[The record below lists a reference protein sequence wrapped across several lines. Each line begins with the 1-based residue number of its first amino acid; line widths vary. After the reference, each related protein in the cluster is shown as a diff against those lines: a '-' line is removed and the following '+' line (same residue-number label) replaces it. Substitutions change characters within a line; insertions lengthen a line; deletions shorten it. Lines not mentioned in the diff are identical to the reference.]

1 MPSDAALNRFFTP
14 PLRRLSLKRQRPLE
28 GEIAHMTVLDWLSL
42 ALATGLFVYLLVA
55 LLRATVPRGG
65 HMNSHEILLILAF
78 FALVLVPAPFL
89 GRYCFKVMEGQRNL
103 LSAPLAPL
111 ERVCYRLF
119 GVDPAS
125 EQDWKTYTLAL
136 LAFNLAGLVLLFSI
150 LMLQGSLP
158 LNPQHLPGLE
168 WTLAFNTAVS
178 FVTNTN
184 WQAYSGEASLSY
196 FSQMVGLTVQNFV
209 SAAVGLCVLV
219 ALARG
224 ISRRS
229 TRQLGNFWVDL
240 TRGTLYVLLPLC
252 LLLALL
258 LVWQGVPQTFFDYV
272 HATTLQ
278 APSRPSRSAR
288 RPARSPSSSWAPMA
302 AASSASTRPIRSR
315 TRAPGATCSKWPR
328 SS

>member
-1 MPSDAALNRFFTP
+1 
-14 PLRRLSLKRQRPLE
+14 
-28 GEIAHMTVLDWLSL
+28 
-42 ALATGLFVYLLVA
+42 
-55 LLRATVPRGG
+55 
-65 HMNSHEILLILAF
+65 MNSHEILLILAF

-178 FVTNTN
+178 FVTNTI
-184 WQAYSGEASLSY
+184 WL
-196 FSQMVGLTVQNFV
+196 
-209 SAAVGLCVLV
+209 
-219 ALARG
+219 
-224 ISRRS
+224 
-229 TRQLGNFWVDL
+229 
-240 TRGTLYVLLPLC
+240 
-252 LLLALL
+252 
-258 LVWQGVPQTFFDYV
+258 
-272 HATTLQ
+272 
-278 APSRPSRSAR
+278 
-288 RPARSPSSSWAPMA
+288 
-302 AASSASTRPIRSR
+302 
-315 TRAPGATCSKWPR
+315 K
-328 SS
+328 